1 MTGASSSGAAPF
13 PVASGAPGAPALE
26 LRHVGKRF
34 GSVVANRDVSLAV
47 AAGTIHALVGENG
60 AGKSTA
66 MRIAYGLLAPDQGE
80 VAVDGEPRRFASPAD
95 AIRCG
100 IGMVH
105 QHFTLVDAMTVTEN
119 VVLGAE
125 PGRPWALDRAGA
137 SKIVA
142 ALGRE
147 LGLAIDPAAR
157 VAGLSVGER
166 QRVELLKA
174 LYRRARVLI
183 LDEPTGVLAPPE
195 VAALFAVVREMRS
208 QGRTVVLITH
218 KLAEV
223 EAVADEVTVMRDGRV
238 VAARPARGTAA
249 AELARLIVGRD
260 ALPAVEKGPARPGEP
275 VLEVRGLTVAAPGA
289 GGGRA
294 RLDGVSFAVRAG
306 EILGIAGVEGNGQT
320 ELIEALAG
328 LADPAAVAGTMT
340 LHPAPAAPEPPPVT
354 PPSPPPAG
362 ASGPTPLESAAAP
375 LPDTG
380 GTGGKGAVTD
390 LAAAGARRRR
400 ELGIAHVPEDRH
412 RRGLLLG
419 LDLAENSILGVHY
432 RPPLATGPL
441 HMWLDRPAIARR
453 AAAIL
458 ADFDVRPAAPGLPAA
473 ALSGGNQQKLVVGR
487 ELSLPPRLL
496 LAAQPT
502 RGVDIGGSALIHRRI
517 VELRDAG
524 CAVLLVSSELDE
536 VMKLADRLLVLH
548 AGRVAGEVDPARA
561 TPEEVGLLMTG
572 GAGSSGAGSG
582 GAGSGGARNGGAGR
596 SGAGT
601 GGAGSATA

>member
-1 MTGASSSGAAPF
+1 MP
-13 PVASGAPGAPALE
+13 APALE
-26 LRHVGKRF
+26 LRHVTKRF
-34 GSVVANRDVSLAV
+34 GAVVANRDVSLAV

-66 MRIAYGLLAPDQGE
+66 MRIAYGLEAPDEGE
-80 VAVDGEPRRFASPAD
+80 VAVDGTPRRFDGPAD
-95 AIRCG
+95 AIACG

-137 SKIVA
+137 AASVA
-142 ALGRE
+142 AVGRE

-157 VAGLSVGER
+157 VARLSVGER

-195 VAALFAVVREMRS
+195 VAALFAVVREMRR

-223 EAVADEVTVMRDGRV
+223 EAIADEVTVMRDGRV
-238 VAARPARGTAA
+238 VAARRAKEIGA

-260 ALPAVEKGPARPGEP
+260 VPPAVDKGPARPGAA
-275 VLEVRGLTVAAPGA
+275 VLEVRDLTVGAAR
-289 GGGRA
+289 GGRP
-294 RLDGVSFAVRAG
+294 RLDGVSFTLRAG
-306 EILGIAGVEGNGQT
+306 EILGVAGVEGNGQT
-320 ELIEALAG
+320 ELVEALAG
-328 LADPAAVAGTMT
+328 LTDPGAVAGTMT
-340 LHPAPAAPEPPPVT
+340 LDPPQA
-354 PPSPPPAG
+354 SAGPPAVQTTG
-362 ASGPTPLESAAAP
+362 TPSAPGGSPGPRAP
-375 LPDTG
+375 
-380 GTGGKGAVTD
+380 VD
-390 LAAAGARRRR
+390 LVAAGARRRR

-412 RRGLLLG
+412 RRGLLLA

-432 RPPLATGPL
+432 HPPVATGPL
-441 HMWLDRPAIARR
+441 ALWLDRPAIARR
-453 AAAIL
+453 ATAIL
-458 ADFDVRPAAPGLPAA
+458 ASFDVRPPAPELPAG

-502 RGVDIGGSALIHRRI
+502 RGVDIGGSALIHRHI

-536 VMKLADRLLVLH
+536 VMNLADRLLVLH

-572 GAGSSGAGSG
+572 GAAGAGRGAGST
-582 GAGSGGARNGGAGR
+582 GAAES
-596 SGAGT
+596 T
-601 GGAGSATA
+601 GSATTPGVPGGAPGG

>member
-1 MTGASSSGAAPF
+1 MP
-13 PVASGAPGAPALE
+13 APALE
-26 LRHVGKRF
+26 LRHVSKRF
-34 GSVVANRDVSLAV
+34 GAVVANRDVSFAV

-66 MRIAYGLLAPDQGE
+66 MRIAYGLEAPDEGE
-80 VAVDGEPRRFASPAD
+80 VAVDGTPRRFAGPAD
-95 AIRCG
+95 AIACG

-105 QHFTLVDAMTVTEN
+105 QHFTLVEAMTVTEN

-125 PGRPWALDRAGA
+125 PGRPWTLDRAGA
-137 SKIVA
+137 AAAVA
-142 ALGRE
+142 ALGRD

-157 VAGLSVGER
+157 VARLSVGER

-195 VAALFAVVREMRS
+195 VAALFAVVREMRR

-223 EAVADEVTVMRDGRV
+223 EAIADEVTVMRDGRV
-238 VAARPARGTAA
+238 VAARRAKEVGA

-260 ALPAVEKGPARPGEP
+260 VPPAVDKGPARPGAA
-275 VLEVRGLTVAAPGA
+275 VLAVRDLTVGAAR
-289 GGGRA
+289 GGRP
-294 RLDGVSFAVRAG
+294 RLDGVSFTLRAG
-306 EILGIAGVEGNGQT
+306 EILGVAGVEGNGQT
-320 ELIEALAG
+320 ELVEALAG
-328 LADPAAVAGTMT
+328 LADPGAVAGTMT
-340 LHPAPAAPEPPPVT
+340 LDPPQAPAEPPSVQASGTPAPRAPVN
-354 PPSPPPAG
+354 
-362 ASGPTPLESAAAP
+362 
-375 LPDTG
+375 
-380 GTGGKGAVTD
+380 
-390 LAAAGARRRR
+390 LAAAAARRRR

-412 RRGLLLG
+412 RRGLLLA

-432 RPPLATGPL
+432 HPPAATGPL
-441 HMWLDRPAIARR
+441 DLWLDRPAIARR
-453 AAAIL
+453 ATAIL
-458 ADFDVRPAAPGLPAA
+458 AGFDVRPPAPELPAG

-536 VMKLADRLLVLH
+536 VMNLADRLLVLH

-572 GAGSSGAGSG
+572 GVAGAAGAGSTGSAATPEAPG
-582 GAGSGGARNGGAGR
+582 GAPGAG
-596 SGAGT
+596 G
-601 GGAGSATA
+601 

>member
-1 MTGASSSGAAPF
+1 MTDAAPSGRPGAADPPLPGAAPA
-13 PVASGAPGAPALE
+13 ASPGGPAPALE
-26 LRHVGKRF
+26 LRHVSKRF
-34 GSVVANRDVSLAV
+34 GSVAANRDVSLAV

-66 MRIAYGLLAPDQGE
+66 MRIAYGLLAPDEGE
-80 VAVDGEPRRFASPAD
+80 VAVDGAARRFASPAD

-125 PGRPWALDRAGA
+125 PGHPWALDRAGA
-137 SKIVA
+137 ASVVA
-142 ALGRE
+142 ELGRE

-157 VAGLSVGER
+157 AGGLSVGER

-195 VAALFAVVREMRS
+195 VAALFAVLREMRR

-218 KLAEV
+218 KLSEV
-223 EAVADEVTVMRDGRV
+223 EAIADEVTVMRDGRV
-238 VAARPARGTAA
+238 VAARAARATTA

-260 ALPAVEKGPARPGEP
+260 VPPAVEKGAARPGGP
-275 VLEVRGLTVAAPGA
+275 VLEVRGLTVAAAGA
-289 GGGRA
+289 GGRP
-294 RLDGVSFAVRAG
+294 RLDGVSFTVRSG

-328 LADPAAVAGTMT
+328 LAAPAAVSGTMT
-340 LHPAPAAPEPPPVT
+340 LHPPPASPEPLPLPRAYS
-354 PPSPPPAG
+354 PSPPEPSSPAVGGRGSG
-362 ASGPTPLESAAAP
+362 AGGSATGAAGEGGALRPL
-375 LPDTG
+375 
-380 GTGGKGAVTD
+380 D
-390 LAAAGARRRR
+390 LTAAGARRRR
-400 ELGIAHVPEDRH
+400 EVGIAHVPEDRH
-412 RRGLLLG
+412 RRGLLLA

-432 RPPLATGPL
+432 RPPAAAGPL
-441 HMWLDRPAIARR
+441 DMWLDRPAIARR

-458 ADFDVRPAAPGLPAA
+458 AEFDVRPPSPALAAA

-496 LAAQPT
+496 LVAQPT
-502 RGVDIGGSALIHRRI
+502 RGVDIGGSALIHRHI
-517 VELRDAG
+517 VALRDAG

-536 VMKLADRLLVLH
+536 VMKLADRILVLH
-548 AGRVAGEVDPARA
+548 AGKVAGEVDPARV
-561 TPEEVGLLMTG
+561 TPEAVGLLMTG
-572 GAGSSGAGSG
+572 GAGGASPSRES
-582 GAGSGGARNGGAGR
+582 APR
-596 SGAGT
+596 S
-601 GGAGSATA
+601 

>member
-1 MTGASSSGAAPF
+1 MT
-13 PVASGAPGAPALE
+13 GAPALE
-26 LRHVGKRF
+26 LRHVSKRF

-47 AAGTIHALVGENG
+47 AAGSIHALVGENG

-80 VAVDGEPRRFASPAD
+80 VAVDGEPRRFAGPAD

-137 SKIVA
+137 SAIVG

-157 VAGLSVGER
+157 VAALSVGER

-174 LYRRARVLI
+174 LYRQAHVLI

-195 VAALFAVVREMRS
+195 VAALFAVVREMRR

-218 KLAEV
+218 KLSEV

-238 VAARPARGTAA
+238 VAARPARGTGA

-260 ALPAVEKGPARPGEP
+260 VPPAVEKGAARPGAP
-275 VLEVRGLTVAAPGA
+275 VLEVRGLTVAAAA
-289 GGGRA
+289 GGGRP
-294 RLDGVSFAVRAG
+294 RLDGVSFTVRSG

-320 ELIEALAG
+320 ELVEALAG
-328 LADPAAVAGTMT
+328 LADPAAVSGTMT
-340 LHPAPAAPEPPPVT
+340 LNPLPAAPEPPPPSRPP
-354 PPSPPPAG
+354 PPSPPSPHSPGAAGPA
-362 ASGPTPLESAAAP
+362 PRPL
-375 LPDTG
+375 
-380 GTGGKGAVTD
+380 D

-412 RRGLLLG
+412 RRGLLLA

-432 RPPLATGPL
+432 RPPAAAGPFHL
-441 HMWLDRPAIARR
+441 WLDRPAIARR

-458 ADFDVRPAAPGLPAA
+458 ADFDVRPPSPELPAA

-496 LAAQPT
+496 LVAQPT
-502 RGVDIGGSALIHRRI
+502 RGVDIGGSALIHRRV

-548 AGRVAGEVDPARA
+548 AGRVAGEVDPART

-572 GAGSSGAGSG
+572 GAGTGA
-582 GAGSGGARNGGAGR
+582 
-596 SGAGT
+596 
-601 GGAGSATA
+601 AGSATA

>member
-1 MTGASSSGAAPF
+1 MT
-13 PVASGAPGAPALE
+13 PGGPAPALE
-26 LRHVGKRF
+26 LRRVSKRF
-34 GSVVANRDVSLAV
+34 GSVVANREVSLAV
-47 AAGTIHALVGENG
+47 AAGTVHALVGENG

-66 MRIAYGLLAPDQGE
+66 MRIAYGLVAPDQGE
-80 VAVDGEPRRFASPAD
+80 VAVDGVPRRFASPAD

-119 VVLGAE
+119 VMLGAE

-137 SKIVA
+137 GAAVA
-142 ALGRE
+142 ARARE
-147 LGLAIDPAAR
+147 MGLAIDPAAR
-157 VAGLSVGER
+157 VAALSVGER

-174 LYRRARVLI
+174 LYRQARVLI

-195 VAALFAVVREMRS
+195 VEALFAVVREMRRR
-208 QGRTVVLITH
+208 GRTVVLITH

-223 EAVADEVTVMRDGRV
+223 AAVADEVTVMRDGRV
-238 VAARPARGTAA
+238 VAARTARDTGP

-260 ALPAVEKGPARPGEP
+260 VPPGVDKGAAHPGAA
-275 VLEVRGLTVAAPGA
+275 VLEVRELTVAAAGARA
-289 GGGRA
+289 GGRP

-306 EILGIAGVEGNGQT
+306 EIVGIAGVEGNGQT
-320 ELIEALAG
+320 ELVEALAG
-328 LADPAAVAGTMT
+328 LADPAAISGT
-340 LHPAPAAPEPPPVT
+340 VT
-354 PPSPPPAG
+354 
-362 ASGPTPLESAAAP
+362 
-375 LPDTG
+375 
-380 GTGGKGAVTD
+380 
-390 LAAAGARRRR
+390 LAAAGGSSRPLDLAGGGARGRR

-412 RRGLLLG
+412 RRGLLLT

-432 RPPLATGPL
+432 RPPAATGPL
-441 HMWLDRPAIARR
+441 DLWLDRRAIARR

-458 ADFDVRPAAPGLPAA
+458 ADFDVRPPSPELPAG

-496 LAAQPT
+496 LVAQPT

-517 VELRDAG
+517 VALRDAG

-548 AGRVAGEVDPARA
+548 AGRVAGEVDPTLA

-572 GAGSSGAGSG
+572 GAPAG
-582 GAGSGGARNGGAGR
+582 GAPAGAAPAGGAP
-596 SGAGT
+596 
-601 GGAGSATA
+601 AGSAPA